1 MWMTFF
7 EKWVRSVCKACYA
20 VRGIETKEERMKA
33 LAAYLEKQGNY
44 DELSRTTAQNWILYG
59 DWSYRK
65 NDELTLNDFF
75 PTKEQLARGLSD
87 NNFILLSRQEFNL
100 KIQKAKNHEMVTNV
114 EHEPMPLPKNKDRPP
129 IFTLEMLNKRQ
140 E

>member
-1 MWMTFF
+1 MTYF

-20 VRGIETKEERMKA
+20 LRGIETKEERIKA
-33 LAAYLEKQGNY
+33 LAAYLEKQSSY

-75 PTKEQLARGLSD
+75 PTREQLARGLSD

-100 KIQKAKNHEMVTNV
+100 KIQKAKAGETVTNV
-114 EHEPMPLPKNKDRPP
+114 PCEPLPLPKSRDKPP
-129 IFTLEMLNKRQ
+129 LFTFDMLHKRQ

>member
-1 MWMTFF
+1 MKHDTWAM
-7 EKWVRSVCKACYA
+7 SVISDCYRL
-20 VRGIETKEERMKA
+20 RGIETSTDRTKA
-33 LAAYLEKQGNY
+33 IIEHLNNYGKY
-44 DELSRTTAQNWILYG
+44 DELSRETAQNWILYG

-100 KIQKAKNHEMVTNV
+100 KIQKAKSYETVTEV
-114 EHEPMPLPKNKDRPP
+114 AHEPLPLPKNKDRPP
-129 IFTLEMLNKRQ
+129 LFTFEMLHKRQ
-140 E
+140 G

>member
-1 MWMTFF
+1 MTFF
-7 EKWVRSVCKACYA
+7 EKWVGSVCRACYS
-20 VRGIETKEERMKA
+20 VRGVQTSEERIKA
-33 LAAYLEKQGNY
+33 LAAYLEKQNNY

-100 KIQKAKNHEMVTNV
+100 KIQKAKAGETVTEV
-114 EHEPMPLPKNKDRPP
+114 AHEPLPLPKNKDRPP
-129 IFTLEMLNKRQ
+129 LFTFEMLHKRQ
-140 E
+140 G

>member
-1 MWMTFF
+1 
-7 EKWVRSVCKACYA
+7 
-20 VRGIETKEERMKA
+20 MKA

-100 KIQKAKNHEMVTNV
+100 KIQKAKNYETVT
-114 EHEPMPLPKNKDRPP
+114 EAAHEPMPMPKSRDKPP
-129 IFTLEMLNKRQ
+129 LFTFEMPHKRQ

>member
-1 MWMTFF
+1 MTFF

-87 NNFILLSRQEFNL
+87 NNFILLSRQEFNQ
-100 KIQKAKNHEMVTNV
+100 KIQKAKNYETVTEV
-114 EHEPMPLPKNKDRPP
+114 AHEPLPLPKSRDKPP
-129 IFTLEMLNKRQ
+129 LFTFEMLHKRQ
-140 E
+140 G

>member
-1 MWMTFF
+1 MTFF

-100 KIQKAKNHEMVTNV
+100 KIQKAKNYETVTEV
-114 EHEPMPLPKNKDRPP
+114 AHEPMPMPKSRDKPP
-129 IFTLEMLNKRQ
+129 LFTFETLNKRQ